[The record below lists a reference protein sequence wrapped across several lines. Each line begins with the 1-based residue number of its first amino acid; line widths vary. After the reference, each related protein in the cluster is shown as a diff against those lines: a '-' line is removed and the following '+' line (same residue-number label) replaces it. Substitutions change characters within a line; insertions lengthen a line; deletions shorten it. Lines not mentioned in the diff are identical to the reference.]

1 MAARDAAAVDAAA
14 DAVVVRM
21 APAARV
27 GVCAPATG
35 PGTGFL
41 KEIQAGAESRKSPSP
56 TGDRG

>member
-41 KEIQAGAESRKSPSP
+41 KCIQRGAEPRKRPLAA
-56 TGDRG
+56 G

>member
-41 KEIQAGAESRKSPSP
+41 KGIQAGAEPR
-56 TGDRG
+56 